1 MFKDGK
7 LFGKINLFDFA
18 IVILVIILIIAG
30 ATKFKTFDKTV
41 DASAMGKIQYTFLIK
56 DVRSYTADALESG
69 DAVFDSATNINIG
82 TITNVKKE
90 PAKVTKSL
98 ADGSTKI
105 FENEYKNDV
114 ILTIETPGT
123 MSNTGYFANK
133 SIELKVGSEKEIETL
148 YMTSLGRVASISYIE
163 SEEN

>member
-30 ATKFKTFDKTV
+30 VTKFKTFDKTV
-41 DASAMGKIQYTFLIK
+41 DASAMGKIQYTFLIE
-56 DVRSYTADALESG
+56 DVRSYTADALKSG
-69 DAVFDSATNINIG
+69 DTVFDSATNINIG
-82 TITNVKKE
+82 TITNVKRE
-90 PAKVTKSL
+90 PAKVVKNL
-98 ADGSTKI
+98 ADGATKI

-148 YMTSLGRVASISYIE
+148 YMTSLGKVTSISYIE
-163 SEEN
+163 SEK

>member
-18 IVILVIILIIAG
+18 IVVLVIILIIAG

-56 DVRSYTADALESG
+56 DVRSYTADALVSG
-69 DAVFDSATNINIG
+69 DIVFDSATNINIG

-148 YMTSLGRVASISYIE
+148 YMTSLGKVASISYIE
-163 SEEN
+163 SEK